1 MTTQTL
7 FYLIPVALILFTVGY
22 FIGLAVMARIGRV
35 R

>member
-7 FYLIPVALILFTVGY
+7 FYAIPAALILFTVGY
-22 FIGLAVMARIGRV
+22 FIGTAVMARIGRA